1 MFAPAPTS
9 PPRHHANSA
18 GFTLVEIMIVV
29 VIIGLMAAMAIP
41 AFGRVRERTENTT
54 VANDLRTFSAAF
66 DQYALEIGSWP
77 ADAASG
83 VVPVEMAGRINAA
96 AWTRGTPGAGRYDW
110 ENGGIGIQAGI
121 SLFGCN
127 FSDERLAKIDAMIDD
142 GNVNTGKFRRI
153 LDGRPV
159 FVLQE

>member
-1 MFAPAPTS
+1 MLNRAPTPSS
-9 PPRHHANSA
+9 PRRPDSA

-29 VIIGLMAAMAIP
+29 VIIGLLAAMGIP
-41 AFGRVRERTENTT
+41 ALGRVRERTENTT

-66 DQYALEIGSWP
+66 DQYALEFGSWP
-77 ADAASG
+77 ADGAAG
-83 VVPVEMAGRINAA
+83 VVPVEMTGRISAA
-96 AWTRGTPGAGRYDW
+96 AWTRGTPGRGRFDW
-110 ENGGIGIQAGI
+110 ENGGVGIQAGI
-121 SLFGCN
+121 SLFGCT

-159 FVLQE
+159 YVMVE

>member
-1 MFAPAPTS
+1 MLTLAPTPS
-9 PPRHHANSA
+9 GPRRSTSA

-29 VIIGLMAAMAIP
+29 VIIGLLAAMAIP

-83 VVPVEMAGRINAA
+83 VVPVEMAGRVSAA

-110 ENGGIGIQAGI
+110 ENGGVGIQAGI

-159 FVLQE
+159 YVLQE

>member
-1 MFAPAPTS
+1 MLTLAPTPS
-9 PPRHHANSA
+9 GPRRSTSA

-29 VIIGLMAAMAIP
+29 VIIGLLAAMAIP

-77 ADAASG
+77 ADGDAG
-83 VVPVEMAGRINAA
+83 VVPAVMAGRINVA
-96 AWTRGTPGAGRYDW
+96 AWTRGTPGGGRYDW

-121 SLFGCN
+121 SLYGCN

-159 FVLQE
+159 YVLQE